1 MASDV
6 EKSELCRFFFIDKVY
21 EISYNSLLLSP
32 IGYRL
37 VAQGESATL
46 TR

>member
-1 MASDV
+1 MIEANFHRTLIVLDMAS
-6 EKSELCRFFFIDKVY
+6 CIRY
-21 EISYNSLLLSP
+21 ENVCIEES
-32 IGYRL
+32 RH

>member
-1 MASDV
+1 MILLDLPI
-6 EKSELCRFFFIDKVY
+6 EDLIDIRY
-21 EISYNSLLLSP
+21 PPN
-32 IGYRL
+32 RR